1 MKPQSASTS
10 KVAVSLL
17 ILTVVMAALF
27 IKPTV
32 QYVEAGGSKV
42 NRSTDVIEKI
52 EQTDKSVQ
60 IEDEEQAEDE
70 VIKTEQKEVDGKV
83 LGTGGQ
89 YVQSYQEFDPANAR
103 DSGVTIWIVFPSE

>member
-1 MKPQSASTS
+1 MQKPAVMKLIEVQM
-10 KVAVSLL
+10 LL
-17 ILTVVMAALF
+17 
-27 IKPTV
+27 KR
-32 QYVEAGGSKV
+32 Q
-42 NRSTDVIEKI
+42 
-52 EQTDKSVQ
+52 SVQ